1 MAGAS
6 AVTFGQ
12 SGALTTTPQIV
23 AASAVTFGQSGAITV
38 PGSVAVAGSSAVTFG
53 QTSLL
58 SVSIPFAGTAA
69 TLFGQSGALT
79 VTPQITGTSAVT
91 FGQSGT
97 VVLPGSVAVAG
108 TSAVTFAQQATISTT
123 VTFAGA
129 GGWGD
134 VNTGMG
140 TGTRKQ
146 KRPVKKIK
154 SFHELAQE
162 MRAELMAE
170 ALGPVVQAKP
180 PTQTKSIVQAK
191 PYQAAITGEHDDDDN
206 EVLEALI
213 ADHMMRLH
221 SSFSILQHLM
231 GGK

>member
-12 SGALTTTPQIV
+12 VGALTTTPQI
-23 AASAVTFGQSGAITV
+23 AAITTVTFGQSVTMTV
-38 PGSVAVAGSSAVTFG
+38 PGSASFAGTSAVTFG
-53 QTSLL
+53 QTAALT
-58 SVSIPFAGTAA
+58 VQIPFAGTAA

-97 VVLPGSVAVAG
+97 VVLPGSVAIAG

-170 ALGPVVQAKP
+170 ALGPVVQAKSA
-180 PTQTKSIVQAK
+180 TQIKPIVQAK
-191 PYQAAITGEHDDDDN
+191 PYSAAIAGEHDDDDDDE
-206 EVLEALI
+206 EVLI
-213 ADHMMRLH
+213 ADYMMRLH